1 MFDFK
6 LTLDEANLVLAALG
20 KAPFEQVAGLI
31 GNILKQAEPQLPRV
45 QQEMEAAAAKAAAEK
60 ADAEGKEAA

>member
-31 GNILKQAEPQLPRV
+31 GNIRKQAEPQLPRV
-45 QQEMEAAAAKAAAEK
+45 QQEMEAAKAAAEK